1 MRFDNQ
7 VALITGAGAG
17 IGRAYA
23 IMLAERGAKL
33 VLIDQPK
40 IASNANASVTHAC
53 AVTMPY
59 GEKWHGTNNE
69 LQQTYD
75 TLVKLGAQCRYYELD
90 VSRNDDIDCMLND
103 VFKYWQRVD
112 ILINNAGVYGARAF
126 EHISDA
132 DWQRQ
137 FDVDVFGSFYLTQA
151 LWPVMKLHGYGR
163 ILMTT
168 AVSALFGDLHQV
180 KLSAAK
186 MALVGMVNSLAME
199 GESANIHV
207 NSLCPEALTA
217 MTRDHLAPAI
227 QPLFSF
233 ETLCATAA
241 FLVSEAAPN
250 GQHLLAGA
258 GSVSHGMFTE
268 FQPIYFS
275 EGQCT
280 PDKLGKL
287 WSQLYR
293 AFPINLYQSG
303 EDKVLAWA
311 KQSAHEHHIK
321 IK

>member
-1 MRFDNQ
+1 MRFDDQ
-7 VALITGAGAG
+7 VALITGAGSG
-17 IGRAYA
+17 LGRAYA
-23 IMLAERGAKL
+23 IMLAERGAKV

-40 IASNANASVTHAC
+40 AANAANTSVSLRSTVPIVC
-53 AVTMPY
+53 
-59 GEKWHGTNNE
+59 GEKRHETNTE

-75 TLVKLGAQCRYYELD
+75 TLVKLGAQCRYYVLD
-90 VSRNDDIDCMLND
+90 VSQNDDIDRMLND
-103 VFKYWQRVD
+103 VYRHWQRID
-112 ILINNAGVYGARAF
+112 ILINNAGVYGTSAF

-186 MALVGMVNSLAME
+186 MALVGMVNSLALE

-268 FQPIYFS
+268 FQPIYFT

-280 PDKLGKL
+280 PDKLAKL
-287 WSQLYR
+287 WPQLYR
-293 AFPINLYQSG
+293 AFPINLHQSG